1 MIDVSDKEKTAR
13 VASAQATVKV
23 GKKILQ
29 KIKNRQIPKGDVV
42 ATATVAGIVAAK
54 KVPTLIPLC
63 HPIEIEQISIDVG
76 YTKDTVVIEATVKS
90 IARTGVEMEALT
102 AASMAALTVYDM
114 CKMFS
119 QSIEIS
125 SIYLLEK
132 RGGKSGTYRR
142 NESQGTKK

>member
-13 VASAQATVKV
+13 VARARATVKV

-29 KIKNRQIPKGDVV
+29 KIKNHQIPKGDVV

-63 HPIEIEQISIDVG
+63 HPIEIEQISIDFG
-76 YTKDTVVIEATVKS
+76 YKNETVVIEATVKS

-142 NESQGTKK
+142 DKSQGIT